1 MKILL
6 IEDSRLLRSAIERT
20 LCKAGYEVAAVG
32 DGQEGLCRAQ
42 EIHPD
47 IILLDMMLPTMV
59 GTGVLRQLKQDSATK
74 SIPVIILSGLSQ
86 KNEAKLK
93 KAGASAYFEKSLLN
107 LDKDGSGLVKAVQKV
122 LAELQCAKENF
133 VKTAIAGVL

>member
-1 MKILL
+1 MKILV

-20 LCKAGYEVAAVG
+20 LSRAGYEVVSVG
-32 DGQEGLCRAQ
+32 DGQEGLSRAQ
-42 EIHPD
+42 DIHPD
-47 IILLDMMLPTMV
+47 IILLDMMLPTLV

-86 KNEAKLK
+86 KNETKLK

-107 LDKDGSGLVKAVQKV
+107 LDKDGSGLLKAVQKV
-122 LAELQCAKENF
+122 AAELLGAKDNSA
-133 VKTAIAGVL
+133 KTAIAGVV